1 MFRIDL
7 RAAARA
13 PVATEA
19 SLAADDPL
27 FADLDF
33 VPAREVRVTGRLSM
47 TGPGRYYW
55 SASIETMVVGSCR
68 RCLEAVEVPIRA
80 PVSLWFTEGGEEDDP
95 SVWAIPERSVELD
108 LGDPVREELIL
119 AVPEYVLCRE
129 DCRGL
134 CDQCGQDL
142 NVGSCTCRRRPDQ
155 RWSALEQLR
164 GRLPE

>member
-1 MFRIDL
+1 M
-7 RAAARA
+7 
-13 PVATEA
+13 ATEA
-19 SLAADDPL
+19 SFAAEDPL

-33 VPAREVRVTGRLSM
+33 VPAEAVRVSGRLSM

-55 SASIETMVVGSCR
+55 SAKIETAVLRTCR
-68 RCLEAVEVPIRA
+68 RCLEEVEVAIRA
-80 PVSLWFTEGGEEDDP
+80 PVSLWFTEDREDQDP
-95 SVWAIPERSVELD
+95 SVWVIPQRSVELD
-108 LGDPVREELIL
+108 LGDAVREELIL

-142 NVGSCTCRRRPDQ
+142 NLGSCACRRRPDE
-155 RWSALEQLR
+155 RWSVLEELR